1 MYRTTVSCRA
11 TRGQKWIN
19 PKDFPDLILNCQ
31 TADPGRAYSTVGS
44 LYIFVSARERL
55 GHITLIQLANVLWRT
70 TCDMSDQ
77 ACSHALLEKVIQM
90 NSRFLAVGALAM
102 LAAHAANATVYFDS
116 VNVTN
121 PQSGFDGLS
130 DGTSAM
136 ADSFT
141 APTQNFNQISL
152 LLAAGT
158 PSDGGSASVFLVP
171 DNGTGSLGV
180 AGSPTA
186 AFSSGVFSS
195 FTGAQ
200 LLGSIQDSSLA
211 TTGSG
216 ATLVSLAVSPA
227 ITSPNNEYWVGLVP
241 GSGSSADWYFGSA
254 NDGLGVAGQSNF
266 FANTAGGSTTQTNAS
281 LVGGGPYD
289 LIVST
294 PEPASLSILG
304 VGLAGIGY
312 FRRRGTRQV

>member
-1 MYRTTVSCRA
+1 MFM
-11 TRGQKWIN
+11 Q
-19 PKDFPDLILNCQ
+19 F
-31 TADPGRAYSTVGS
+31 
-44 LYIFVSARERL
+44 
-55 GHITLIQLANVLWRT
+55 
-70 TCDMSDQ
+70 
-77 ACSHALLEKVIQM
+77 EKVIPM
-90 NSRFLAVGALAM
+90 NTRFLAVGALAM
-102 LAAHAANATVYFDS
+102 LTAHAANATVYFDS

-130 DGTSAM
+130 DGTAAM

-141 APTQNFNQISL
+141 ASTQNFNQVSL

-171 DNGTGSLGV
+171 DNGTGTLGV

-200 LLGSIQDSSLA
+200 LLGVIKDSSLA
-211 TTGSG
+211 TSGSG
-216 ATLVSLAVSPA
+216 ATLTSLAVSPA
-227 ITSPNNEYWVGLVP
+227 ITSPNNEYWIGLVP
-241 GSGSSADWYFGSA
+241 GTGSSADWYFGSA
-254 NDGLGVAGQSNF
+254 NDGLGVAGQSSF
-266 FANTAGGSTTQTNAS
+266 FANTPSRGGGSTTQTNAS

-294 PEPASLSILG
+294 PEPASLAILG

-312 FRRRGTRQV
+312 VRRRSRRQI

>member
-44 LYIFVSARERL
+44 LYIFVNARERL

-70 TCDMSDQ
+70 TCDMSGQ
-77 ACSHALLEKVIQM
+77 ACSHALLEKVVQM

-152 LLAAGT
+152 LL
-158 PSDGGSASVFLVP
+158 
-171 DNGTGSLGV
+171 
-180 AGSPTA
+180 
-186 AFSSGVFSS
+186 
-195 FTGAQ
+195 
-200 LLGSIQDSSLA
+200 
-211 TTGSG
+211 GSG

-266 FANTAGGSTTQTNAS
+266 FANTGGGSTTQTNAS